1 MYLVPRPSR
10 FQIKTD
16 EMWEV
21 ILLSFRLTVALA
33 VTELIQLHFNDSK
46 QEYTYSKIRKIRYIA
61 EVVSET
67 GMNFPS

>member
-1 MYLVPRPSR
+1 MYVVPRPSR

-33 VTELIQLHFNDSK
+33 VTELIQLHLMIHNK
-46 QEYTYSKIRKIRYIA
+46 NIRTVR
-61 EVVSET
+61 
-67 GMNFPS
+67 

>member
-1 MYLVPRPSR
+1 MYVVPRPSR

-33 VTELIQLHFNDSK
+33 VTELIQLHCNDSQ
-46 QEYTYSKIRKIRYIA
+46 QEYTNSKIRKIY
-61 EVVSET
+61 S
-67 GMNFPS
+67 